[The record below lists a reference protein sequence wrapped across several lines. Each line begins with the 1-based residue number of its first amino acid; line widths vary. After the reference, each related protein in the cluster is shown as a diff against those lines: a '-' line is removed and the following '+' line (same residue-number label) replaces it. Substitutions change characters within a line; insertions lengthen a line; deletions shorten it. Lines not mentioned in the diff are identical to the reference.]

1 LARLWEQLSSIVFW
15 VIISTNEPLNTKKNN
30 NQLKNNLSHNMKII
44 GTNHLR
50 ALALEGAPGPS
61 RRCDHTGKEKRGVGF
76 FYK

>member
-1 LARLWEQLSSIVFW
+1 VSQLYILEIGSPFQFI
-15 VIISTNEPLNTKKNN
+15 TNN